1 MFFYLNSYLEYL
13 YFSLLDIGY
22 VQKKLK
28 SRHWKEKWAN
38 LMFATVVLA
47 CCLGFLYQIRACSF
61 KLMAKPTGVY
71 LDTDSLAVN
80 LSMTFCKQYD
90 VSHGHINSDVLPA
103 LESVEYRPANE
114 KGFKVLHRENSSSL
128 KPFLWYLDNQAQ
140 IYLCKSIEVLG
151 EEIKIS
157 HKYDHAEVE
166 AGSRKIHVYLH
177 ETGDFGSGS
186 QLKLN
191 AGWLAWHNS
200 VYLMQMV
207 PIVQIPEVAMCST
220 SYQFSDCLVNLVTHG
235 VYQKAGCVLRQM
247 GWV

>member
-1 MFFYLNSYLEYL
+1 MFFYLNGYLDYL

-28 SRHWKEKWAN
+28 SRCWKEKWTN

-47 CCLGFLYQIRACSF
+47 CCLGFLYQIRACSS

-71 LDTDSLAVN
+71 LDTESLDVN
-80 LSMTFCKQYD
+80 LSITFCKQYD
-90 VSHGHINSDVLPA
+90 VSRGHINSDVIPA

-128 KPFLWYLDNQAQ
+128 KPFLWYSDNQAQ
-140 IYLCKSIEVLG
+140 IYLCKSVEFLG

-157 HKYDHAEVE
+157 HNTK
-166 AGSRKIHVYLH
+166 AGSRKILVYLH

-191 AGWLAWHNS
+191 AVWLAWQSS

-220 SYQFSDCLVNLVTHG
+220 SHQFSDCLANLVTHG
-235 VYQKAGCVLRQM
+235 VHQKAGCVLRQM